1 VADKKISQLT
11 SATTPL
17 AGTEVLPIV
26 QGGSTVKVSVD
37 NLTAGKAVAASQL
50 TIENNSS
57 SNAVRI
63 TQTGSGNALV
73 VEDSANP
80 DATPFVIDSNGNVL
94 AGTTTANGILS
105 VVGNQMSVGSAG
117 GSDSLGIQ
125 IKGTTLSAIPAA
137 QVQSYVATGNS
148 SMGVAGDLLV
158 APRTDVACSI
168 RFITGTTPAERMKIA
183 SNGDISAV
191 TGNLVVGTAGKGID
205 FSANGGDVLSQ
216 YDEGT
221 YTPVFTA
228 SSSNPTVTYGLQ
240 RGKYVR
246 VGNVVTVSAFISWSA
261 ISGGSGDLRISL
273 PFAGESSVGASG
285 AGSISSLDGITFA
298 ALRTFCSFQPQAN
311 VLYGNLPQTGSGV
324 SSSNTTIAQMASSGS
339 IIFSCTYLI

>member
-1 VADKKISQLT
+1 MADKKISALT
-11 SATTPL
+11 AAATPL

-26 QGGSTVKVSVD
+26 QSGATVKVSVD
-37 NLTAGKAVAASQL
+37 NLTNGKTV
-50 TIENNSS
+50 T
-57 SNAVRI
+57 
-63 TQTGSGNALV
+63 
-73 VEDSANP
+73 ANKFYAP
-80 DATPFVIDSNGNVL
+80 STDATPIDIRRSVANNTVL
-94 AGTTTANGILS
+94 ANVADSPSLSNANYVLFGIDVSGGSVGYSSGGAFVSTGANGTGTARSLILHTYGNNDIVFARQNTAIASITANGF
-105 VVGNQMSVGSAG
+105 
-117 GSDSLGIQ
+117 
-125 IKGTTLSAIPAA
+125 
-137 QVQSYVATGNS
+137 
-148 SMGVAGDLLV
+148 
-158 APRTDVACSI
+158 APV
-168 RFITGTTPAERMKIA
+168 
-183 SNGDISAV
+183 
-191 TGNLVVGTAGKGID
+191 AGKGID

-221 YTPVFTA
+221 WTPVITG

-285 AGSISSLDGITFA
+285 AGSISSMDGFTFA
-298 ALRTFCSFQPQAN
+298 AGRTFCSFQPQAN

-324 SSSNTTIAQMASSGS
+324 SSSNTTIAQMASSGL

>member
-1 VADKKISQLT
+1 MADKKISALPA
-11 SATTPL
+11 ATTPL
-17 AGTEVLPIV
+17 AGTEVLPLV
-26 QGGSTVKVSVD
+26 QGGTTDQVTVA
-37 NLTAGKAVAASQL
+37 NLTAGRAVSALSVTMPNTEGATSY
-50 TIENNSS
+50 
-57 SNAVRI
+57 
-63 TQTGSGNALV
+63 TGSG
-73 VEDSANP
+73 
-80 DATPFVIDSNGNVL
+80 ATIGRGTAFL
-94 AGTTTANGILS
+94 AGQAEIYTAGTRP
-105 VVGNQMSVGSAG
+105 
-117 GSDSLGIQ
+117 LGI
-125 IKGTTLSAIPAA
+125 GTTGA
-137 QVQSYVATGNS
+137 
-148 SMGVAGDLLV
+148 
-158 APRTDVACSI
+158 
-168 RFITGTTPAERMKIA
+168 
-183 SNGDISAV
+183 
-191 TGNLVVGTAGKGID
+191 GNLNFYTGSTRAFYIDTNQNFVVQTAGKGID